1 MHNWKKY
8 ILNRGEESTSIAAL
22 VFFKLRYF
30 LIHWNF
36 PLENN
41 KIFSVDTNSKL
52 NCVGWTIAFLSRPL
66 LSTLVTWPKAVF
78 SKILI
83 QEKKPIATF
92 TALPEKPFQAPKIIF
107 KSPSLFARSRCHMS
121 AFWKTKDWSSHFWDS
136 QPFRFWYVEVHHQR
150 ILRWKKIGTSS

>member
-1 MHNWKKY
+1 MHTWKKH
-8 ILNRGEESTSIAAL
+8 ILNRGEESTSFAAQ

-30 LIHWNF
+30 SIHWNF

-41 KIFSVDTNSKL
+41 KIFSVDINSKL
-52 NCVGWTIAFLSRPL
+52 NCVGWTIVFLSRPL
-66 LSTLVTWPKAVF
+66 LSTLVTWPKPVF

-107 KSPSLFARSRCHMS
+107 KSPKLVCQKSLSYERLLKNKRLKFT
-121 AFWKTKDWSSHFWDS
+121 F
-136 QPFRFWYVEVHHQR
+136 
-150 ILRWKKIGTSS
+150 LRQSTF

>member
-8 ILNRGEESTSIAAL
+8 ILNRGEDSTSIAAL

-41 KIFSVDTNSKL
+41 KILSVDTNSKL

-92 TALPEKPFQAPKIIF
+92 TALPEKLFQAPKIIF
-107 KSPSLFARSRCHMS
+107 KSPKLVCQKSLPYERLL
-121 AFWKTKDWSSHFWDS
+121 KDKRLKFT
-136 QPFRFWYVEVHHQR
+136 F
-150 ILRWKKIGTSS
+150 LRQSTF